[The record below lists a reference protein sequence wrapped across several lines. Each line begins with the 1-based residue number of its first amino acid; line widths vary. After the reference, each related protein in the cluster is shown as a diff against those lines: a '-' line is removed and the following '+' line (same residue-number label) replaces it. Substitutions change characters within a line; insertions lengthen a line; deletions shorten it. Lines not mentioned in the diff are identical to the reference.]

1 MRKMKEVNGIIATMP
16 FNMKKVNMKKGKITV
31 RIIKD
36 DKGASM
42 AVWGDAGVEYI
53 IDLDDLKDM
62 LEVVE

>member
-1 MRKMKEVNGIIATMP
+1 MRKAKEVKGIIATMP
-16 FNMKKVNMKKGKITV
+16 FNMKKGKITV

-36 DKGASM
+36 DVGASM

-53 IDLDDLKDM
+53 VDLDELKDM